1 MDEAITLEVSHASSY
16 LDGVLTQGR
25 YEVAMT
31 VDSQTVNE
39 GP

>member
-1 MDEAITLEVSHASSY
+1 MDEAVTLEVSHAGSY

-25 YEVAMT
+25 DEVAMT
-31 VDSQTVNE
+31 IDTQTVNE